1 MGFGYWQTLSKLLK
15 TTKYHKPKVSMMTKM
30 MPAKLTTQI
39 FAPASAISEANS
51 TPKSLR
57 GAITLTLNLCS
68 IGLVSIGTIS
78 LISAP
83 SLITPSAAI
92 AQYGLGLPRS
102 AGTGGATRGN
112 LPQITMI
119 VPEDGAKTVSARPT
133 FYWYIAPPSL
143 TTANNPATTA
153 TPKLSETKP
162 NFKITL
168 FLRDG
173 NDRSAK
179 SVFVGEGV
187 ADQPGLY
194 KFTLPK
200 DAPELVVGKV
210 QRWQVRWQANSGA
223 SQVDVNAPIRRD
235 DDPKVLAAIT
245 AAKNDLAKARVY
257 AQNGYWYDAIDAYT
271 NWLTANPQD
280 KIARDERSNLLK
292 DGFKNHS
299 AFSKEQEGNITKLL
313 TQLDTNVSAAEM
325 PLQPRYRR

>member
-1 MGFGYWQTLSKLLK
+1 MSLN
-15 TTKYHKPKVSMMTKM
+15 
-30 MPAKLTTQI
+30 I
-39 FAPASAISEANS
+39 FNILNVFSISAICLA
-51 TPKSLR
+51 T
-57 GAITLTLNLCS
+57 
-68 IGLVSIGTIS
+68 
-78 LISAP
+78 AP
-83 SLITPSAAI
+83 ILMTPSSAL

-119 VPEDGAKTVSARPT
+119 VPEDGAKTLAARPT

-143 TTANNPATTA
+143 TSVTNPAATA
-153 TPKLSETKP
+153 IPSLSSSQQS
-162 NFKITL
+162 FKITL

-173 NDRSAK
+173 SDRSAR

-194 KFTLPK
+194 KFTMPQ

-245 AAKNDLAKARVY
+245 NAKDHLAKARIY

-280 KIARDERSNLLK
+280 KTARDERSKLLK

-313 TQLDTNVSAAEM
+313 TQLDANLSAVDM
-325 PLQPRYRR
+325 PLVPRVRR